1 MNQQFSKKPVSSF
14 VPQWVIEQK
23 RDGKELSELQI
34 RQLIRA
40 YTDGSLPDYQ
50 MAAFAMSV
58 YFQGMTDEETAVLTD
73 AMMRSGDI
81 LDLSSMPNPT
91 ADKHS
96 TGGIGDKISLVLAPL
111 AAVAGLDVPMIS
123 GRGLGITGGTLDKLE
138 SIPGY
143 RVDQSTYEF
152 KSAVATV
159 GCTIIGQTAKLAPAD
174 KKLYALRDVTGTVPS
189 IPLITASI
197 MSKKLAEGAQ
207 TLVFDV
213 KCGRGAFMQ
222 TREKAIALA
231 KSLMR
236 VGKLLGRNV
245 RALVTQ
251 MDRPLGRTIG
261 NALEVREAIDVLNGH
276 GPADVRELTIDL
288 VAEMVDAAGLRKNG
302 PELRTEL
309 AGYLDDGTAADKFA
323 EMVAVNGGDMR
334 VVDDPDR
341 LPKAKNIVE
350 VAAPRSGFISDVNAD
365 TLGRA
370 SLLLGAGR
378 RQITDELD
386 LTAGLSDVV
395 QLGMEI
401 KEGEPL
407 AKLHYS
413 GDVDFAEAQR
423 LALSAFAIADEKPA
437 DAPIVLET
445 LR

>member
-1 MNQQFSKKPVSSF
+1 MNQQTSKKPVSSF

-34 RQLIRA
+34 RQMIRA

-50 MAAFAMSV
+50 MAAFAMAI

-222 TREKAIALA
+222 THEKAIALA